1 VVLAVGPSSTARALV
16 LGGVMALPLAR
27 KNRLASSRSSF
38 KVKCIMAVVAISHLD
53 ELWESN

>member
-1 VVLAVGPSSTARALV
+1 
-16 LGGVMALPLAR
+16 MALPLAR